1 MRYLESKKEIWI
13 EIYLLTYKPM
23 KNFRTKLSV
32 TKLVLLVMVLI
43 LGFQTVYLTLQWVE
57 TSLFN
62 NVMLSIV
69 AFYFGQKSMQYKEV
83 DSLVKDLSDE
93 EEKDGK
99 LL

>member
-1 MRYLESKKEIWI
+1 M
-13 EIYLLTYKPM
+13 
-23 KNFRTKLSV
+23 SV
-32 TKLVLLVMVLI
+32 TKLVFLLLTLI

-62 NVMLSIV
+62 NVMLSII

-83 DSLVKDLSDE
+83 DSLVKDLSWE

-99 LL
+99 PL

>member
-1 MRYLESKKEIWI
+1 
-13 EIYLLTYKPM
+13 M

-83 DSLVKDLSDE
+83 DSLVKDLSIE
-93 EEKDGK
+93 EEKDGQP
-99 LL
+99 L

>member
-1 MRYLESKKEIWI
+1 
-13 EIYLLTYKPM
+13 M

-43 LGFQTVYLTLQWVE
+43 LGFQTVYLTLQGVE

-93 EEKDGK
+93 EEKDGQP
-99 LL
+99 L

>member
-1 MRYLESKKEIWI
+1 
-13 EIYLLTYKPM
+13 M

-32 TKLVLLVMVLI
+32 TKLVLLVMILI

-69 AFYFGQKSMQYKEV
+69 AFYFGQKSMQYSEV
-83 DSLVKDLSDE
+83 DSLVKDLSDF

-99 LL
+99 PL

>member
-1 MRYLESKKEIWI
+1 
-13 EIYLLTYKPM
+13 M

-69 AFYFGQKSMQYKEV
+69 AFYFWQKSMQYKEV
-83 DSLVKDLSDE
+83 DSLFKETDE
-93 EEKDGK
+93 DGSA
-99 LL
+99 L

>member
-1 MRYLESKKEIWI
+1 MRYLVNNKKLN

-83 DSLVKDLSDE
+83 DSLVKDLSWE
-93 EEKDGK
+93 EWKDGQP
-99 LL
+99 L

>member
-1 MRYLESKKEIWI
+1 
-13 EIYLLTYKPM
+13 M

-62 NVMLSIV
+62 NVMLSII

-93 EEKDGK
+93 EEKNGQP
-99 LL
+99 L

>member
-1 MRYLESKKEIWI
+1 
-13 EIYLLTYKPM
+13 M

-83 DSLVKDLSDE
+83 DSLVKDLSRE
-93 EEKDGK
+93 EEKDGQPI
-99 LL
+99 

>member
-1 MRYLESKKEIWI
+1 
-13 EIYLLTYKPM
+13 M

-43 LGFQTVYLTLQWVE
+43 LGFQTVYLTLQWIE

-93 EEKDGK
+93 EEKDGQP
-99 LL
+99 L

>member
-1 MRYLESKKEIWI
+1 
-13 EIYLLTYKPM
+13 M

-83 DSLVKDLSDE
+83 DSLLKDLSWE
-93 EEKDGK
+93 EE
-99 LL
+99 

>member
-1 MRYLESKKEIWI
+1 M
-13 EIYLLTYKPM
+13 M

-43 LGFQTVYLTLQWVE
+43 LGFQTVYLTLQWIE

-83 DSLVKDLSDE
+83 DSLVKDLSIE
-93 EEKDGK
+93 EEKDGQP
-99 LL
+99 L

>member
-1 MRYLESKKEIWI
+1 M
-13 EIYLLTYKPM
+13 
-23 KNFRTKLSV
+23 
-32 TKLVLLVMVLI
+32 LLVMVLI

-83 DSLVKDLSDE
+83 DSLVKDLYDE
-93 EEKDGK
+93 EEKDGQP
-99 LL
+99 L

>member
-1 MRYLESKKEIWI
+1 
-13 EIYLLTYKPM
+13 M
-23 KNFRTKLSV
+23 KNFRTKFSV

-62 NVMLSIV
+62 NVMLSII

-83 DSLVKDLSDE
+83 DSLMKGDLSDE
-93 EEKDGK
+93 EEKDGQP
-99 LL
+99 L

>member
-1 MRYLESKKEIWI
+1 
-13 EIYLLTYKPM
+13 M

-83 DSLVKDLSDE
+83 DSLFKDLSEE
-93 EEKDGK
+93 EEKDGQP
-99 LL
+99 L

>member
-1 MRYLESKKEIWI
+1 
-13 EIYLLTYKPM
+13 M

-62 NVMLSIV
+62 NVMLSII

-83 DSLVKDLSDE
+83 DSLFKDLSIE
-93 EEKDGK
+93 EEDGSN
-99 LL
+99 L